1 MSKEKHYE
9 NTSTTLK
16 YAVTSCIY
24 TILER
29 VRMPEARISSKG
41 YSLIYLIR
49 PSVYSSRYLHE
60 LQTYLAKFELN
71 LTAIIGHNSEKTYS
85 SIDGSILLNILGK
98 DVQTEP
104 PNRIDAKAI
113 DVIYSVVRYSAYS

>member
-1 MSKEKHYE
+1 
-9 NTSTTLK
+9 
-16 YAVTSCIY
+16 
-24 TILER
+24 
-29 VRMPEARISSKG
+29 MPEARISSKG